1 MKIFNLFRKEST
13 EEKKIKGTP
22 NGGIQF
28 AETDLYYAA
37 IEGENFVE
45 DLKFFHKYKEE
56 LSEKYSITE
65 IDAFLLITQ
74 ALFAYHP
81 FDIYKVRDLELN
93 LTKENW
99 EAYNQEKINL
109 DKIHRLFLF
118 FATTRTH
125 ELKNKYKEWMGEYY
139 DKYKKPIFRRGERSR
154 MLPEVDFIEFVY
166 QKILEWQ
173 K

>member
-1 MKIFNLFRKEST
+1 MKLFNLFRKEST
-13 EEKKIKGTP
+13 SIKEENK
-22 NGGIQF
+22 
-28 AETDLYYAA
+28 D
-37 IEGENFVE
+37 
-45 DLKFFHKYKEE
+45 DLKFFYKD

-65 IDAFLLITQ
+65 AEAYLLITQ

-93 LTKENW
+93 LSEKNV

-125 ELKNKYKEWMGEYY
+125 ELKNKYREWIREYY
-139 DKYKKPIFRRGERSR
+139 DKYKKPIFIAGERSKI
-154 MLPEVDFIEFVY
+154 LPDGYFIEFVY
-166 QKILEWQ
+166 EKILEWQ

>member
-13 EEKKIKGTP
+13 EEKKIIGTP

-28 AETDLYYAA
+28 SETDLYYTD
-37 IEGENFVE
+37 IEGENFID
-45 DLKFFHKYKEE
+45 DLKFFRKYKED
-56 LSEKYSITE
+56 LSEKYSIIE

-93 LTKENW
+93 LSEKNV

-125 ELKNKYKEWMGEYY
+125 ELKNKYQEWMKEYY
-139 DKYKKPIFRRGERSR
+139 DKYKKPIFARGERSR
-154 MLPEVDFIEFVY
+154 ILPDGYFIEFVY
-166 QKILEWQ
+166 EKILEWQ

>member
-1 MKIFNLFRKEST
+1 MKLFNLFRKEST
-13 EEKKIKGTP
+13 NIKEENK
-22 NGGIQF
+22 
-28 AETDLYYAA
+28 D
-37 IEGENFVE
+37 
-45 DLKFFHKYKEE
+45 DLKFFYKD

-65 IDAFLLITQ
+65 AEASLLITQ

-93 LTKENW
+93 LSEKNVV
-99 EAYNQEKINL
+99 AYNQEKINL

-125 ELKNKYKEWMGEYY
+125 ELKNKYREWIREYY
-139 DKYKKPIFRRGERSR
+139 DKYKKPIFIAGERSR
-154 MLPEVDFIEFVY
+154 ILPDGYFIEFVY
-166 QKILEWQ
+166 EKILEWQ

>member
-1 MKIFNLFRKEST
+1 MKLFNLFKDKSKEKEKTVETFSETNLYCENT
-13 EEKKIKGTP
+13 ESESK
-22 NGGIQF
+22 
-28 AETDLYYAA
+28 
-37 IEGENFVE
+37 EN
-45 DLKFFHKYKEE
+45 LKFFHKYKED

-93 LTKENW
+93 LSKENVA
-99 EAYNQEKINL
+99 AYNQEKINL

-125 ELKNKYKEWMGEYY
+125 ELKNKYQEWIKEYY
-139 DKYKKPIFRRGERSR
+139 DKYKKPIFRRGERSY
-154 MLPEVDFIEFVY
+154 MLPDGYFIEFVY
-166 QKILEWQ
+166 EKILEWQ

>member
-1 MKIFNLFRKEST
+1 MKLFNLFKDKS
-13 EEKKIKGTP
+13 EEKEKTV
-22 NGGIQF
+22 
-28 AETDLYYAA
+28 ETFSETNLYC
-37 IEGENFVE
+37 ENTE
-45 DLKFFHKYKEE
+45 SESKENLKFFHKYKED

-93 LTKENW
+93 LSKENVA
-99 EAYNQEKINL
+99 AYNQEKINL

-125 ELKNKYKEWMGEYY
+125 ELKNKYQEWIKEYY
-139 DKYKKPIFRRGERSR
+139 DKYKKPIFRRGERSY
-154 MLPEVDFIEFVY
+154 MLPDGYFIEFVY
-166 QKILEWQ
+166 EKILEWQ

>member
-1 MKIFNLFRKEST
+1 MKINLFKKKPT
-13 EEKKIKGTP
+13 EKKIIGTP
-22 NGGIQF
+22 NRGIQF
-28 AETDLYYAA
+28 SETDLYYTD
-37 IEGENFVE
+37 IEGENFVD
-45 DLKFFHKYKEE
+45 DLKFFRKYKED
-56 LSEKYSITE
+56 LSEKYSIIE

-99 EAYNQEKINL
+99 KDYNQEKINL

-125 ELKNKYKEWMGEYY
+125 ELKNKYQEWMKEYY
-139 DKYKKPIFRRGERSR
+139 NKYKKPIFGAGERSR
-154 MLPEVDFIEFVY
+154 ILPDAYFIEFVY
-166 QKILEWQ
+166 EKILEWQ

>member
-1 MKIFNLFRKEST
+1 MKIFNLFRKKST
-13 EEKKIKGTP
+13 EEKKIIGTP

-28 AETDLYYAA
+28 SETDLYYAGR
-37 IEGENFVE
+37 EGENFVE
-45 DLKFFHKYKEE
+45 DLKFFRKYKEE
-56 LSEKYSITE
+56 LYEKYSITE

-74 ALFAYHP
+74 TLFAYHP

-93 LTKENW
+93 LSEENVA
-99 EAYNQEKINL
+99 AYNQEKINL

-125 ELKNKYKEWMGEYY
+125 ELKNKYQEWMKAYY

-166 QKILEWQ
+166 EKILEWQ

>member
-1 MKIFNLFRKEST
+1 MKLFNLFRKEST
-13 EEKKIKGTP
+13 NIKEENK
-22 NGGIQF
+22 
-28 AETDLYYAA
+28 D
-37 IEGENFVE
+37 
-45 DLKFFHKYKEE
+45 DLKFFYKD

-65 IDAFLLITQ
+65 AEAYLLITQ

-93 LTKENW
+93 LSEKNV

-125 ELKNKYKEWMGEYY
+125 ELKNKYREWIREYY
-139 DKYKKPIFRRGERSR
+139 DKYKKPIFIAGERSKI
-154 MLPEVDFIEFVY
+154 LPDGYFIEFVY
-166 QKILEWQ
+166 EKILEWQ

>member
-1 MKIFNLFRKEST
+1 MKIPNLFKKRPTDKKE
-13 EEKKIKGTP
+13 IKVGTP
-22 NGGIQF
+22 NVLF
-28 AETDLYYAA
+28 SETNLYCEN
-37 IEGENFVE
+37 IEDESKEN
-45 DLKFFHKYKEE
+45 LKFFRKYKED
-56 LSEKYSITE
+56 LLEKYSITE

-93 LTKENW
+93 LSEKNV
-99 EAYNQEKINL
+99 EAYKQEKINL

-125 ELKNKYKEWMGEYY
+125 ELKNKYQEWIREYY
-139 DKYKKPIFRRGERSR
+139 DKYKKPIFSRGERSR
-154 MLPEVDFIEFVY
+154 MLPDVKFIEFVY
-166 QKILEWQ
+166 EKILEWQ

>member
-1 MKIFNLFRKEST
+1 MKTFNLFKKKS
-13 EEKKIKGTP
+13 EEKETTLET
-22 NGGIQF
+22 F
-28 AETDLYYAA
+28 SETDLYC
-37 IEGENFVE
+37 ENTE
-45 DLKFFHKYKEE
+45 NESKENLKFFHKYKEE

-74 ALFAYHP
+74 TLFAYHP

-93 LTKENW
+93 LSEKNV

-125 ELKNKYKEWMGEYY
+125 ELKNKYQEWIKEYY

-154 MLPEVDFIEFVY
+154 VLPDGYFIEFIY
-166 QKILEWQ
+166 EKILEWQ
-173 K
+173 KY

>member
-1 MKIFNLFRKEST
+1 MKINLFKKKPT
-13 EEKKIKGTP
+13 EKKIIGTP

-28 AETDLYYAA
+28 SGTDLYYAD
-37 IEGENFVE
+37 IERENFVD
-45 DLKFFHKYKEE
+45 DLKFFHKYEEE
-56 LSEKYSITE
+56 LLEKYSITE
-65 IDAFLLITQ
+65 IDSFLLITQ

-81 FDIYKVRDLELN
+81 FDIYEVRDLELN

-109 DKIHRLFLF
+109 DKIHLLFLF

-125 ELKNKYKEWMGEYY
+125 ELKNKYQEWMEEYY
-139 DKYKKPIFRRGERSR
+139 DKYKKPIFRAGERSR
-154 MLPEVDFIEFVY
+154 ILPDGYFIDFIYE
-166 QKILEWQ
+166 KILEWQ

>member
-1 MKIFNLFRKEST
+1 MKLFNLFRKEST
-13 EEKKIKGTP
+13 NIKEENK
-22 NGGIQF
+22 
-28 AETDLYYAA
+28 D
-37 IEGENFVE
+37 
-45 DLKFFHKYKEE
+45 DLKFFYKD

-65 IDAFLLITQ
+65 AEAYLLITQ

-93 LTKENW
+93 LSEKNV

-125 ELKNKYKEWMGEYY
+125 ELKNKYREWIRAYY
-139 DKYKKPIFRRGERSR
+139 DKYKKPIFIAGERSKI
-154 MLPEVDFIEFVY
+154 LPDGYFIEFVY
-166 QKILEWQ
+166 EKILEWQ

>member
-1 MKIFNLFRKEST
+1 MKINLFKKKPT
-13 EEKKIKGTP
+13 EKKIIGTP

-28 AETDLYYAA
+28 SGTDLYYAD
-37 IEGENFVE
+37 IERENFVD

-56 LSEKYSITE
+56 LLEKYSITE

-74 ALFAYHP
+74 TLFAYHP

-93 LTKENW
+93 LNENNV
-99 EAYNQEKINL
+99 EEYKQEKINL

-125 ELKNKYKEWMGEYY
+125 ELKNKYKEWMEEYY

-154 MLPEVDFIEFVY
+154 ILPEVDFIEFVY
-166 QKILEWQ
+166 EKILEWQ

>member
-1 MKIFNLFRKEST
+1 MKLFNLFKKKS
-13 EEKKIKGTP
+13 EEKETTVKT
-22 NGGIQF
+22 F
-28 AETDLYYAA
+28 SETDLYC
-37 IEGENFVE
+37 ENTE
-45 DLKFFHKYKEE
+45 SESKENLKFFHKYKED

-93 LTKENW
+93 LNENNV
-99 EAYNQEKINL
+99 EEYKQERINL

-125 ELKNKYKEWMGEYY
+125 ELKNKYQEWMKEYY

-154 MLPEVDFIEFVY
+154 MLPDGYFIEFVY
-166 QKILEWQ
+166 EKILEWQ

>member
-1 MKIFNLFRKEST
+1 MKIFKLFRKEST
-13 EEKKIKGTP
+13 EEKKIIGTP

-28 AETDLYYAA
+28 SETDLYYTD
-37 IEGENFVE
+37 IEGENFVD
-45 DLKFFHKYKEE
+45 DLKFFRKYKED
-56 LSEKYSITE
+56 LLEKYSITE

-93 LTKENW
+93 LSEKNV
-99 EAYNQEKINL
+99 EAYKQEKINL

-125 ELKNKYKEWMGEYY
+125 ELKKLYTTWAQEFYNEHQKPLFKIDNRNGYSISKEFT
-139 DKYKKPIFRRGERSR
+139 D
-154 MLPEVDFIEFVY
+154 FVY
-166 QKILEWQ
+166 NKIIER
-173 K
+173 

>member
-1 MKIFNLFRKEST
+1 MKLFNLFRKEST
-13 EEKKIKGTP
+13 NIKEENK
-22 NGGIQF
+22 
-28 AETDLYYAA
+28 D
-37 IEGENFVE
+37 
-45 DLKFFHKYKEE
+45 DLKFFYKD

-65 IDAFLLITQ
+65 AEAYLLITQ

-93 LTKENW
+93 LSEKNV

-118 FATTRTH
+118 FATTRTQ
-125 ELKNKYKEWMGEYY
+125 ELKNKYREWIREYY
-139 DKYKKPIFRRGERSR
+139 DKYKKPIFIAGERSKI
-154 MLPEVDFIEFVY
+154 LPDGYFIEFVY
-166 QKILEWQ
+166 EKILEWQ